1 MFNKTINDYQGLEE
15 PFAEMA
21 ADRVDATPSLAPYR
35 DILIDYDWDNQ
46 ADHWEWVA
54 TSDESEILDWAQTI
68 RKQEQDME

>member
-21 ADRVDATPSLAPYR
+21 DDRVNAIPSLKEYR

-46 ADHWEWVA
+46 EDHWEWVA
-54 TSDESEILDWAQTI
+54 TGDVGDILDWARTI
-68 RKQEQDME
+68 REQEND